1 MNHPWIPAIVA
12 ALACACSSEG
22 GGPALS
28 HLLVPQH
35 PFLAPNG
42 RSNMHNDA
50 YMSDSYEIAGPAR
63 LDATATVKSYA
74 AGVNTCATVVFDETG
89 RVITTGA
96 EMLSFSIRLID
107 PLTLESLADYPLP
120 PRDPSDPL
128 FPYDDTSGAT
138 YFVLDHAGRVILADA
153 ENAVQLLRFDDARSA
168 FELVARFD
176 LRPALAPRTPPSRDH
191 LQMAIPDWSGK
202 YLWFTT
208 RYGRVGTLDPS
219 SGSFRTID
227 LDGEE
232 IENSFAVGEDGA
244 YIVTDHAL
252 YRFSAAAD
260 GTPVADW
267 RTEYDRGSRV
277 KPGQFNQGSGTT
289 PHLFDEFVAIA
300 DNAEPQMNVL
310 FLRRPD
316 GTTACSVP
324 VFPAGRSGTE
334 NALPGFA
341 RRGPHGLEY
350 TVFADNNYGIDR
362 SHIQLEGRS
371 WLDHEGG
378 MARIDMRPD
387 GNGSWICEVVWHS
400 PEKSSG
406 VLPKLSLKN
415 GLLYIYTYEHR
426 ADGEY
431 DFFLTALD
439 GNSGKR
445 RLRIPTGTGLEA
457 ANFGSP
463 MAIGPDGAAY
473 LGTLGGLLRVHDE

>member
-1 MNHPWIPAIVA
+1 MNHRWIPAIVA
-12 ALACACSSEG
+12 ALACACSSDG
-22 GGPALS
+22 AGPALS
-28 HLLVPQH
+28 HLPVPQH

-50 YMSDSYEIAGPAR
+50 YMSDSYEIAGPERIDADTR
-63 LDATATVKSYA
+63 LKSYA
-74 AGVNTCATVVFDETG
+74 AGINTCATVVFDEAG
-89 RVITTGA
+89 RVVTTSA
-96 EMLSFSIRLID
+96 EMLSFSIRLVD
-107 PLTLESLADYPLP
+107 PHTLESLADYPLP
-120 PRDPSDPL
+120 PRDPADPL

-138 YFVLDHAGRVILADA
+138 YFVLDHAGRIVLADA
-153 ENAVQLLRFDDARSA
+153 ENAVQILRIDEGRGA
-168 FELVARFD
+168 FEQVARFD
-176 LRPALAPRTPPSRDH
+176 LRAALAPRTPPSRDH
-191 LQMAIPDWSGK
+191 VQMAIPDWSGK
-202 YLWFTT
+202 FLWFTT
-208 RYGRVGTLDPS
+208 RYGRVGTLDPAN
-219 SGSFRTID
+219 GNFRTLD
-227 LDGEE
+227 LGGEE

-244 YIVTDHAL
+244 YLVTDHAL

-267 RTEYDRGSRV
+267 RTPYQRGARV

-310 FLRRPD
+310 FLRRVD
-316 GTTACSVP
+316 GTAACAVP

-341 RRGPHGLEY
+341 RRGPRGMEY
-350 TVFADNNYGIDR
+350 TVFADNNFGIARGSILD
-362 SHIQLEGRS
+362 SGRS
-371 WLDHEGG
+371 WQDHQGG
-378 MARIDMRPD
+378 LARIDMRPD
-387 GNGSWICEVVWHS
+387 ANGGWACEVVWQS

-415 GLLYIYTYEHR
+415 GLLYIYSYERR

-431 DFFLTALD
+431 DFFLAALD
-439 GNSGKR
+439 GDSGQT
-445 RLRIPTGTGLEA
+445 RLRIPAGTGLEA

-473 LGTLGGLLRVHDE
+473 LGTLGGLLRVSDP